1 MSFCKEKAQKRRAG
15 AGNDDGAAVHM
26 SDPAGDEKSAPSG
39 WMGIGAA
46 GVVSADG
53 VFVITTGA
61 AVDTDVALT

>member
-15 AGNDDGAAVHM
+15 AGNDDGAEVHM

-39 WMGIGAA
+39 WMGQM
-46 GVVSADG
+46 VSSAQM
-53 VFVITTGA
+53 VSSSLQQGA